1 MRFWLMLKKEFL
13 VIFRD
18 IHALLALFIMPVIF
32 ILIMSLATKDLFI
45 TGSKPIAEI
54 FVIDKSDSNISKT
67 LIEKLQKISY
77 IKVSI
82 LDKDESKSDLKQKLF
97 SKENGVVLYIDT
109 NLSNCLRSKDTLSA
123 LRLELNPSMKKEWE
137 ILAIVAVESGVKTLE
152 FEQMMKKA
160 MPKSKNEVEANKT
173 ELSKTY
179 IYKDNKKSLIPSA
192 VQQSVP
198 AWLVFSMFF
207 IVIAI
212 SNSFI
217 AERMQGTLLRI
228 KTMNVSKLQLI
239 GSKFIPYFL
248 INQVQVVAMIAVGIY
263 IVPLLGGDRF
273 ELAGDIAAL
282 ILLSSA
288 VSFAAISFA
297 FFVASV
303 SKTTEESTTIGGVS
317 NIIFGA
323 LGGVM
328 VPKFVMPEVM
338 QKIADLSPMSWALDG
353 FLDLFVNGAGISDIF
368 SNIGALLLFGSVC
381 LCIAVVVLKYQKMEA
396 V

>member
-32 ILIMSLATKDLFI
+32 ILIMSLATKELFNG
-45 TGSKPIAEI
+45 GSKPIVEI
-54 FVIDKSDSNISKT
+54 LVVDMESSALSASLVKNIEKNSYISIVKIDKEETDSGLKQRLFAKENRVILRIDSNLT
-67 LIEKLQKISY
+67 QAM
-77 IKVSI
+77 
-82 LDKDESKSDLKQKLF
+82 KSNDP
-97 SKENGVVLYIDT
+97 
-109 NLSNCLRSKDTLSA
+109 LSA
-123 LRLELNPSMKKEWE
+123 LRFELNPSMKKEWE
-137 ILAIVAVESGVKTLE
+137 ILSVVAVESSAKALE
-152 FEQMMKKA
+152 AAMMAPRHKKIV
-160 MPKSKNEVEANKT
+160 EVNKT
-173 ELSKTY
+173 ELAKSY
-179 IYKDNKKSLIPSA
+179 IYKDDKKSKIPTS

-217 AERMQGTLLRI
+217 AERIQGTLLRI

-239 GSKFIPYFL
+239 ASKFIPYFL
-248 INQVQVVAMIAVGIY
+248 INQAQVVAMIAVGIY
-263 IVPLLGGDRF
+263 VVPLFGGDRF
-273 ELAGDIAAL
+273 ELATNVWAL
-282 ILLSSA
+282 ALLSSA

-297 FFVASV
+297 FLVASV
-303 SKTTEESTTIGGVS
+303 CKTTEESTTIGGVS

-328 VPKFVMPEVM
+328 VPKFVMPDLM

-353 FLDLFVNGAGISDIF
+353 FLDLFVNGAGVGDIAGK
-368 SNIGALLLFGSVC
+368 IVMLLLFGSVC
-381 LCIAVVVLKYQKMEA
+381 LAVSAVVLKYQKVEA
-396 V
+396 A

>member
-32 ILIMSLATKDLFI
+32 ILIMSLATKELFNS
-45 TGSKPIAEI
+45 GSKPIVEI
-54 FVIDKSDSNISKT
+54 LVVDMESSALSASLVKNIEKNSYISIVKIDKEETDSGLKQRLFARENRVILRIDSNLT
-67 LIEKLQKISY
+67 QAM
-77 IKVSI
+77 
-82 LDKDESKSDLKQKLF
+82 KSNDP
-97 SKENGVVLYIDT
+97 
-109 NLSNCLRSKDTLSA
+109 LSA
-123 LRLELNPSMKKEWE
+123 LRFELNPSMKKEWE
-137 ILAIVAVESGVKTLE
+137 ILSVVAVESSAKALE
-152 FEQMMKKA
+152 AAMMAPRHKKIV
-160 MPKSKNEVEANKT
+160 EVNKT
-173 ELSKTY
+173 ELAKSY
-179 IYKDNKKSLIPSA
+179 IYKDDKKSKIPTS

-228 KTMNVSKLQLI
+228 KTMNVSKPQLI
-239 GSKFIPYFL
+239 ASKFIPYFL
-248 INQVQVVAMIAVGIY
+248 INQAQVVAMIAVGIY
-263 IVPLLGGDRF
+263 VVPLFGGDRF
-273 ELAGDIAAL
+273 ELAANVGAL
-282 ILLSSA
+282 ALLSSA

-297 FFVASV
+297 FLVASIC
-303 SKTTEESTTIGGVS
+303 KTTEESTTIGGVS

-328 VPKFVMPEVM
+328 VPKFVMPDVM

-353 FLDLFVNGAGISDIF
+353 FLDLFVNGAGAGDIA
-368 SNIGALLLFGSVC
+368 GKVVMLLLFGIVC
-381 LCIAVVVLKYQKMEA
+381 LTVSATVLKYQKVEA

>member
-13 VIFRD
+13 VISRD

-32 ILIMSLATKDLFI
+32 ILIMSLATKELFNS
-45 TGSKPIAEI
+45 GSKPIVEI
-54 FVIDKSDSNISKT
+54 LVVDMESSKLSASLVKS
-67 LIEKLQKISY
+67 IEKNSY
-77 IKVSI
+77 ISVVKI
-82 LDKDESKSDLKQKLF
+82 DKDETDGGLKQRLF
-97 SKENGVVLYIDT
+97 AKENRVILRIDS
-109 NLSNCLRSKDTLSA
+109 NLTQAIKANDPLSA
-123 LRLELNPSMKKEWE
+123 LRFELNPSMKKEWE
-137 ILAIVAVESGVKTLE
+137 ILSAIVVESSAKALEGEQAAAMMSKHKKTAE
-152 FEQMMKKA
+152 T
-160 MPKSKNEVEANKT
+160 NKT
-173 ELSKTY
+173 ELAKSY
-179 IYKDNKKSLIPSA
+179 IYKDDKKSKIPTS

-228 KTMNVSKLQLI
+228 KTMNVSKPYLI
-239 GSKFIPYFL
+239 ASKFIPYFL
-248 INQVQVVAMIAVGIY
+248 INQAQVVAMIAVGIY
-263 IVPLLGGDRF
+263 VVPLFGGDRF
-273 ELAGDIAAL
+273 ELATNVGAL
-282 ILLSSA
+282 ALLSSA

-297 FFVASV
+297 FLVASI

-328 VPKFVMPEVM
+328 VPKFVMPDVM

-353 FLDLFVNGAGISDIF
+353 FLDLFVNGAGVGDI
-368 SNIGALLLFGSVC
+368 ALKVVMLLFFGIVC
-381 LCIAVVVLKYQKMEA
+381 LTISATVLKYQKVEA
-396 V
+396 A

>member
-13 VIFRD
+13 VISRD

-32 ILIMSLATKDLFI
+32 ILIMSLATKELFVS
-45 TGSKPIAEI
+45 GSKPIVELLVLDMDGSELSASLI
-54 FVIDKSDSNISKT
+54 KN
-67 LIEKLQKISY
+67 IEKNSY
-77 IKVSI
+77 ISVVKI
-82 LDKDESKSDLKQKLF
+82 DKDETKSGLRQRLF
-97 SKENGVVLYIDT
+97 ERENRVILHIDS
-109 NLSNCLRSKDTLSA
+109 NLSRAVKSSDTLSA
-123 LRLELNPSMKKEWE
+123 LRFELNPSMKKEWE
-137 ILAIVAVESGVKTLE
+137 ILAGVAMESSAKALE
-152 FEQMMKKA
+152 GEQAAAMMSKRKKKA
-160 MPKSKNEVEANKT
+160 EANKT
-173 ELSKTY
+173 ELAKSY
-179 IYKDNKKSLIPSA
+179 IYKDDKKSKIPTS

-228 KTMNVSKLQLI
+228 KTMNVSKLYLI
-239 GSKFIPYFL
+239 ASKFIPYFL
-248 INQVQVVAMIAVGIY
+248 INQAQVIAMIAVGIY
-263 IVPLLGGDRF
+263 IVPLFGGDRF
-273 ELAGDIAAL
+273 ELATNVTAL
-282 ILLSSA
+282 AMLSSA

-297 FFVASV
+297 FLVASV

-328 VPKFVMPEVM
+328 VPKFVMPDLM

-353 FLDLFVNGAGISDIF
+353 FLDLFVNGAGVGDIIGKIGMLIAFGIICLAIS
-368 SNIGALLLFGSVC
+368 AT
-381 LCIAVVVLKYQKMEA
+381 VLKYQKVEA
-396 V
+396 A